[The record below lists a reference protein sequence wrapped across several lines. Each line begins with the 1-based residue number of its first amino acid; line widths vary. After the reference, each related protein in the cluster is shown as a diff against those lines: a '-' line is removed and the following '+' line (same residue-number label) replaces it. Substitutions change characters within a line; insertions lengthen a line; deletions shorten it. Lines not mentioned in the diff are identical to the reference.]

1 MHTMK
6 ELENVSSQPL
16 KALPK
21 AEGLNIQQELPLF
34 IQNLQKYITQE
45 SLKIPISL
53 TCEKQNIEQEAHLPM
68 LQIPSG
74 HKGFLIK
81 HPLKKTPDFELEL
94 SSTLV
99 TPLCKCKYFSIKV
112 YLKPL
117 SSSILPVCEKVEL
130 QAFICTQD
138 GHVITKNMKGKDI
151 LRGNYVQKMNYFLM
165 EKVHVAYF
173 RIQITEVSSHFIG
186 KTVDLKIK
194 AKTSEF
200 MKGMGW
206 SVKPLIIKNIV
217 IKAKDEK
224 KKQ

>member
-1 MHTMK
+1 MK
-6 ELENVSSQPL
+6 ELENVSCQLSIV
-16 KALPK
+16 LPK
-21 AEGLNIQQELPLF
+21 AEGLDIRQELPLF

-45 SLKIPISL
+45 SLQMPKSL
-53 TCEKQNIEQEAHLPM
+53 TSEEHHIKQEVHLPM
-68 LQIPSG
+68 LQIPSS
-74 HKGFLIK
+74 HKTSFAK
-81 HPLKKTPDFELEL
+81 HPLKKSPDFELEL

-117 SSSILPVCEKVEL
+117 SFSVLPVSEKVEL
-130 QAFICTQD
+130 QAFIYSQD
-138 GHVITKNMKGKDI
+138 GHVITKNMKGSDI

-173 RIQITEVSSHFIG
+173 RIQVTEVSSHFIG
-186 KTVDLKIK
+186 KMVDLKIK
-194 AKTSEF
+194 AKASEF

-206 SVKPLIIKNIV
+206 SVKPLVIKNIA

>member
-1 MHTMK
+1 MK
-6 ELENVSSQPL
+6 EFESVSCQIS

-21 AEGLNIQQELPLF
+21 AEGLDIKQELPLF
-34 IQNLQKYITQE
+34 IQNLQKCITQE
-45 SLKIPISL
+45 SLQIPKSL
-53 TCEKQNIEQEAHLPM
+53 TSEEQHINQEDHLPI
-68 LQIPSG
+68 LKIDS
-74 HKGFLIK
+74 KDRSSFIK

-94 SSTLV
+94 SSTLE

-117 SSSILPVCEKVEL
+117 SFSVLPVSEKVEL
-130 QAFICTQD
+130 QAFICNQD
-138 GHVITKNMKGKDI
+138 GHIITKNMKGGDI

-173 RIQITEVSSHFIG
+173 RIQVTEVSSHFIG

-206 SVKPLIIKNIV
+206 SVKPLVIKNIA